1 MSVIEHDTLAQRLAE
16 ILRLLHLGHHLER
29 RQLAERF
36 GVAERTIYRDLKRL
50 GDMVVSLP
58 NGRYQL
64 ADDYRARLSPNDLH
78 TFAQISGVE
87 QMFPRGQNWSW
98 LELLR
103 SGKPGLIVRDAHFEA
118 DPPDSATFGD
128 LKQAIE
134 KRRRCTIV
142 YTDRR
147 RLIEPYRLI
156 HNKGVWYLAATE
168 DGRLKSFA
176 MGRLADLRLSD
187 ETFIPSTEILAQ
199 IEDDD
204 DVWFGQR
211 RIIVKVRVASGGAY
225 YFKRRHVLPHQE
237 LIQEEVDGGLLLRC
251 QVNHPNQL
259 LPLLRYWIPHARVVE
274 PAWMQQRLHDELN
287 QYLQS
292 TISQQEQP
300 NESIRG

>member
-1 MSVIEHDTLAQRLAE
+1 MAVNEHDTLAQRLAE
-16 ILRLLHLGHHLER
+16 ILRLLHLGQQLER

-36 GVAERTIYRDLKRL
+36 GVTERTIYRDLKRL

-58 NGRYQL
+58 NGRYLL
-64 ADDYRARLSPNDLH
+64 ADDYRNRLSPGDLH
-78 TFAQISGVE
+78 AFAQISGVE

-103 SGKPGLIVRDAHFEA
+103 PGKSGFLVRDSHFEA
-118 DPPDSATFGD
+118 DRPDSATFSD

-134 KRRRCTIV
+134 KHRRCTIV

-147 RLIEPYRLI
+147 RLIEPYRLV

-168 DGRLKSFA
+168 NGHLKSFA
-176 MGRLADLRLSD
+176 LGRLAELRLSD
-187 ETFIPSTEILAQ
+187 KTFLPSAEILAQ
-199 IEDDD
+199 IEDDE
-204 DVWFGQR
+204 DVWFGQP
-211 RIIVKVRVASGGAY
+211 RIAVKVRVASGGAY
-225 YFKRRHVLPHQE
+225 YFRRRHVLPHQE
-237 LIQEEVDGGLLLRC
+237 LIEEEADGGLLLRC

-274 PAWMQQRLHDELN
+274 PAWLQEQLHDELN
-287 QYLQS
+287 HYLQS
-292 TISQQEQP
+292 TFSQQEQP